1 MLTTAGKRAMSFK
14 NKIQFVYLFDR
25 SISWEEISVDEI
37 SDFPNSEN
45 VIVDV
50 PFNIPIRSPN
60 FYQSHSDG
68 ENCYH
73 LICLHHNLFIMLNV
87 LAQISFKIDYNF
99 ETFLKCTNAEW
110 NDN

>member
-68 ENCYH
+68 ESCYH
-73 LICLHHNLFIMLNV
+73 LNMF
-87 LAQISFKIDYNF
+87 AS
-99 ETFLKCTNAEW
+99 
-110 NDN
+110 